1 MYCYLLD
8 ASVLGLGVDD
18 RGHSQTVQLPAGVVV
33 SILDPVPDIPV
44 HDPINRVN
52 VLWRGQIVSLLI
64 GDIQQRGR
72 PVRAA

>member
-18 RGHSQTVQLPAGVVV
+18 RGDRQTVRLPAGVVFSVLGHVPGVPVQNPTDRV
-33 SILDPVPDIPV
+33 S
-44 HDPINRVN
+44 
-52 VLWRGQIVSLLI
+52 VLWRGQVVSLLTS
-64 GDIQQRGR
+64 DVQERGK